1 MIFTKPIMFSNNLE
15 TKLQWGFV
23 ITEIAL
29 VCVTKYAVL
38 HWQSYWHTNLGYGDG
53 LIHDH
58 LK

>member
-1 MIFTKPIMFSNNLE
+1 MFSNNLE

-23 ITEIAL
+23 ITEIA
-29 VCVTKYAVL
+29 VVDVTKYAVL
-38 HWQSYWHTNLGYGDG
+38 HWQPYWHTNSGYGEG